1 MATYGNKVCVEA
13 IRFADAKVTSFGTY
27 NEVIN
32 SGILTTKPI
41 EYRGLTY
48 GGLYKELGHE
58 MDKFN
63 QGKNRDS
70 QYVDQGPLLNELKPI
85 QDFKIQFVDKI
96 KKAA

>member
-13 IRFADAKVTSFGTY
+13 IRFGRCKSNIIRTY

-63 QGKNRDS
+63 QGKIVILSTLIR
-70 QYVDQGPLLNELKPI
+70 VH
-85 QDFKIQFVDKI
+85 F
-96 KKAA
+96 